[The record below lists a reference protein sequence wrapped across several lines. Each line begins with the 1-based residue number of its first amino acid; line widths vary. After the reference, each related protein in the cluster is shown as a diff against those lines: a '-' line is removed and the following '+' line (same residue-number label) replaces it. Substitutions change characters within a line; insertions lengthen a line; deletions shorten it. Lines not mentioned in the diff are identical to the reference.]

1 VTDPRMVTPHFAW
14 SEFTCRSGHQVPA
27 ELRPNVLRL
36 CEQLEV
42 LRAHLGKSIRITSG
56 YRDPDYNAA
65 IGGAKRSRHMT
76 GEAAD
81 IRVAGMG
88 AGELLVVVEDL
99 IHRGDLHVGG
109 VGVYLPRDRRPLGWL
124 HLDVRPGRAR
134 WRG

>member
-1 VTDPRMVTPHFAW
+1 MTDPRMVTAHFAW
-14 SEFTCRSGHQVPA
+14 SEFTCRSGHQVPDD
-27 ELRPNVLRL
+27 LRPNTIRL

-42 LRAHLGKSIRITSG
+42 LRAHLGKSIRVTSG
-56 YRDPDYNAA
+56 YRDPAYNAA

-81 IRVAGMG
+81 IRVAGVGVAVLLAEVEGLIASG
-88 AGELLVVVEDL
+88 AMR
-99 IHRGDLHVGG
+99 IGG

-124 HLDVRPGRAR
+124 HLDVREGRAR